1 MSKTEL
7 ERYKSINRTFLSMYY
22 VLSIVLWAS
31 LILTHLIL
39 KKKNLV
45 YKVGNIII
53 LILQVRKLRHSEI

>member
-22 VLSIVLWAS
+22 VLSTVLWAS

-39 KKKNLV
+39 KKNLV
-45 YKVGNIII
+45 YEVGNISI

>member
-39 KKKNLV
+39 KKKLV
-45 YKVGNIII
+45 YEVGNISI

>member
-1 MSKTEL
+1 
-7 ERYKSINRTFLSMYY
+7 MYY

-39 KKKNLV
+39 KKNLV
-45 YKVGNIII
+45 YEVGNISI

>member
-39 KKKNLV
+39 KKK
-45 YKVGNIII
+45 KPCI
-53 LILQVRKLRHSEI
+53 

>member
-39 KKKNLV
+39 KKNLV
-45 YKVGNIII
+45 YEVGNISI